1 MKKIIVGLGV
11 IIFVLLVFPIE
22 NSIAIS
28 KKLTFSELTEEANV
42 IILGKVLEVSCK
54 CSEGSKKIYTY
65 VTIIV
70 EKTIKGP
77 SNDKITVKILGGKV
91 GGKVMKVFGMPE
103 FRKGEEICL
112 FLKSDESLYCPIVG
126 WSQGK
131 FNIEKDKNGERMVVD
146 SKGNSPPGFEEEI
159 SEKNKYQEISLGEVI
174 KQFQR
179 MDKGSEN
186 LYMDKFTKGIQ
197 ILINSCKN

>member
-1 MKKIIVGLGV
+1 MKKIIVGLGI

-22 NSIAIS
+22 SSIAIS
-28 KKLTFSELTEEANV
+28 KKLTFSELTEEADIV
-42 IILGKVLEVSCK
+42 ILGEVSEVSCK

-77 SNDKITVKILGGKV
+77 SNDKITVRLLGGKV
-91 GGKVMKVFGMPE
+91 GGKTMKVFGMPE
-103 FRKGEEICL
+103 FKKEEEIYL
-112 FLKSDESLYCPIVG
+112 FLKSDESLYCPVVG
-126 WSQGK
+126 WLQGK
-131 FNIEKDKNGERMVVD
+131 FNIKKDKNGERVVVNN
-146 SKGNSPPGFEEEI
+146 KGNSPPGFEEEI
-159 SEKNKYQEISLGEVI
+159 SEKTKYQEMSLGEVI

-186 LYMDKFTKGIQ
+186 LSLDKFTKGIQ